1 MNKREFNLAQM
12 DRILVLGSGGAGKST
27 FAKQLGEL
35 LSIKVDHLDRHYWKP
50 GWVKPS
56 NDEWVATVANLI
68 GREKWII
75 DGNFG
80 GTLDQRIAR
89 CDTLIFLDMP
99 RLLCLWRIVKRRLT
113 YLRAPRPDMAEGCEE
128 KLDLEFVSWVWN
140 YSKRTRPR
148 ILRLMHHNAEQK
160 RMVRLTSDSEVRQ
173 FLNALRQNQYGG
185 VDNARSCEA
194 DDQGCETR

>member
-1 MNKREFNLAQM
+1 M

-27 FAKQLGEL
+27 LAKQLGEVL
-35 LSIKVDHLDRHYWKP
+35 NIRVDHLDRHYWKP

-56 NDEWVATVANLI
+56 NDEWVATVADLI

-80 GTLDQRIAR
+80 GTLDQRVAR

-99 RLLCLWRIVKRRLT
+99 RLLCLWRIVKRRLM
-113 YLRAPRPDMAEGCEE
+113 YLKAARPDMAEGCEE

-140 YSKRTRPR
+140 YSKTTRPR
-148 ILRLMHHNAEQK
+148 VLSAMRDNSERKQIIRLRSRSDVESFLQSL
-160 RMVRLTSDSEVRQ
+160 VRT
-173 FLNALRQNQYGG
+173 
-185 VDNARSCEA
+185 
-194 DDQGCETR
+194 